1 MDEDQD
7 YMVSYIRPTVPGS
20 ENATEVVTIAFNFC
34 TETSRSCDNEESNE
48 ADFSNIAVGE

>member
-48 ADFSNIAVGE
+48 ADFANIAVGE